1 MEDSAVLAKLFS
13 HLRSE
18 DQISTFLYALQEL
31 REGRC
36 ASVVKCEQGNLL
48 FQMMPHGPQQ
58 EQRDNMLRKQV
69 SEGRPMLSNSRP
81 LDQWEQV
88 KELFGYDPEDHAD
101 DWWIKWGLLRERAK
115 DRTRDLEE
123 RMNSRFCALGVGQVV

>member
-1 MEDSAVLAKLFS
+1 
-13 HLRSE
+13 
-18 DQISTFLYALQEL
+18 
-31 REGRC
+31 
-36 ASVVKCEQGNLL
+36 
-48 FQMMPHGPQQ
+48 
-58 EQRDNMLRKQV
+58 
-69 SEGRPMLSNSRP
+69 MLSNSRP

-88 KELFGYDPEDHAD
+88 KELFGYDPEDQAD